1 MGSAETGVQ
10 GRVLR
15 AEKILLTGGTG
26 RLGTALRGLLPGLI
40 APGREELDITDLS
53 SVERALERYQPQVV
67 VHAAA
72 YTDVARA
79 EIEKALCWKVN
90 VEGTRNLVRAALQRD
105 LHFVHISTDY
115 VFWGD
120 TGGYRED
127 DPVGPVRN
135 YYALSKLAAEEVV
148 RTLPRYLI
156 IRTSFRTSPFPY
168 PVAYHD
174 LYTSQDYLE
183 VIAPQVALALQNLE
197 RIPYNTLHIATE
209 RKSVFELARRTRPD
223 VRPASR
229 QEAGVSLPADVS
241 LDVSKWQA
249 LKGVWHLHTV
259 Q

>member
-1 MGSAETGVQ
+1 MPKAEHPEPKTGP
-10 GRVLR
+10 
-15 AEKILLTGGTG
+15 ILLTGGTG
-26 RLGTALRGLLPGLI
+26 RLGTALRGLMPGLI

-53 SVERALERYQPQVV
+53 RVERALERYQPRVV

-72 YTDVARA
+72 YTDVAQA
-79 EIEKALCWKVN
+79 ENEKVLCWRVN
-90 VEGTRNLVRAALQRD
+90 VEGTRNLVRAALKRD

-120 TGGYRED
+120 RGGYRED

-148 RTLPRYLI
+148 RVLPRYLI
-156 IRTSFRTSPFPY
+156 IRTSFRSSPFPY

-174 LYTSQDYLE
+174 LYTSQDYIE
-183 VIAPQVALALQNLE
+183 VIAPQIVLALRKLD
-197 RIPYNTLHIATE
+197 RIPYDTLHIATE
-209 RKSVFELARRTRPD
+209 RKSVYELAKRTRLD

-229 QEAGVSLPADVS
+229 QEAVVSLPEDIS
-241 LDVSKWQA
+241 LDTSRWQVLQTSWSHCA
-249 LKGVWHLHTV
+249 V

>member
-1 MGSAETGVQ
+1 VIGT
-10 GRVLR
+10 
-15 AEKILLTGGTG
+15 EKILLTGGTG
-26 RLGTALRGLLPGLI
+26 RLGTALRGLMPGLM
-40 APGREELDITDLS
+40 APGREELDITDLT

-72 YTDVARA
+72 YTNVARA
-79 EIEKALCWKVN
+79 ETEKALCWKVN
-90 VEGTRNLVRAALQRD
+90 VEGTRNLVRAALRRD
-105 LHFVHISTDY
+105 VHFVHISTDY

-120 TGGYRED
+120 AGGYRED

-156 IRTSFRTSPFPY
+156 IRTSFRTAPFPY

-183 VIAPQVALALQNLE
+183 IIAPQVALALQNLE

-229 QEAGVSLPADVS
+229 QEAGVSLPEDVS
-241 LDVSKWQA
+241 LDVSTWQA
-249 LKGVWHLHTV
+249 LKGVWHLRSV
-259 Q
+259 R